1 MLYKILFQAVNVID
15 TCGDH
20 KSNNRRIVTGTKL
33 INIGDLDILHL
44 LNYDIILVT
53 CIKLSMY

>member
-1 MLYKILFQAVNVID
+1 MLYKILFQAINVID

-20 KSNNRRIVTGTKL
+20 KSNNRRIVTKL